1 MILDAGMA
9 TIYRVSSN
17 AEPGDMYNENREKLL
32 SAWFGYRIV
41 GFSRYFT
48 AYQANKKVD
57 MMIRILKPRK
67 TIIKSDDLCV
77 ISVSGEPDHTY
88 RIVQV
93 QFLRDEDAGEDV
105 ADLSLERIGEKYD
118 C

>member
-17 AEPGDMYNENREKLL
+17 ANPGDMYNGNREKLL

-48 AYQANKKVD
+48 AYQANQKVD
-57 MMIRILKPRK
+57 MMIRIIKPRK

-118 C
+118 S